1 MAKRLYPVYYRE
13 VGVRRFSE
21 LMAPRLQLIQKLE
34 LPKSA
39 IYHFLS
45 TDPGVMGPSENDYLL
60 SKETGPL
67 WVEFVPDLAEKQ
79 GAPRR
84 KPSFQVNRIA
94 LEYRAK
100 NKRFKLLK
108 DISTVEK
115 NPIATIIE
123 NYAHLNDAY
132 IYRKTL
138 TTWYDQWWN
147 NARTMWTHVNDL
159 AERSERNQYL
169 VIRLPETL
177 PKLSSLR
184 QAAETPSRMTLQK
197 FKTNDELLFLDF
209 FRFLGMQREESAM
222 GILTEKALQRL
233 NIIFTDGAFFS
244 MLSMDLMEAWRA
256 SLKRP
261 DKDLDKQTLFPY
273 QKRWLMYVTKLWMQ
287 NQDEETLQQM
297 EEERL
302 EDNNAGGAGQ
312 DDDEYDEYD
321 EATPNEKPTYQDG
334 PHEED
339 TFDDVIDPT
348 AGSTDEDDDDDD
360 AFDPE
365 SQSVRRI
372 PGVDIVAET
381 TEEEEAQLADDVFDL
396 EPTASDADVV
406 DPLAPTGEETH
417 ETYIDNIQ
425 AAVMEKA
432 NQLADA
438 GQLSGVQ
445 YKAAVRNAG
454 QINEI
459 PAPDGS
465 DKSLAEFIEVTPED
479 AEVKK
484 VEVLPDSDVV
494 VDKSM
499 LTSSLAEMDRK
510 YVTDV
515 MQKDI
520 AASVVAVQ
528 QAGYPVTGYSVEE
541 VTDVMGTY
549 LVVNIKLAPVG
560 GQPSSFQVLIPKV
573 NEEGIYEVNGVK
585 YRMRKQRVDL
595 PIRKV
600 SPNEVAL
607 STAYGKVFVVRS
619 ERVVN
624 NVGRWLSRE
633 LTILSRTPDSQLKS
647 LKRGNVF
654 VQTEKTPFWFSTLAQ
669 NFVSAQYG
677 EWQLSFD
684 YSHLPEFIDKERF
697 YDHLANLNLAF
708 GKNSAG
714 ELLLMDKDSQLWVK
728 SPEEVELRAAG
739 SLPEFLGL
747 DISKM
752 PVEAVDLEFLG
763 NRIPVGVALAYYI
776 GLGPLLTHLGVEHR
790 VVARGTRTNL
800 RPDEYAIS
808 FDDEHLI
815 LSKDDRLATLL
826 VGGFT
831 EYRHYLNYARGLF
844 DAKDIYFN
852 VVDAAGLKIRHLK
865 ELDRMASLFVD
876 PISRK
881 ILIDMGEPTTF
892 IKLLFRSAELLLT
905 NWSPRVNERQYQ
917 RIKGYDKFSELLY
930 REMINAIRDNDNNPQ
945 GNRRP
950 ISISPVS
957 VWNQILDD
965 SASILVE
972 ETNPMIDVKQA
983 EEVTYSGT
991 GGRSKR
997 SMTRPTRAYDETDVG
1012 VISEG
1017 TKDSGDV
1024 GISAYLAPN
1033 ANITSVYGMTRDY
1046 DPEIDG
1052 PASVM
1057 STSALAVPAADRDDP
1072 KRLMFVGIQQNQ
1084 MIAAIG
1090 NDVQP
1095 WRTGGETVLAQRV
1108 SKNFA
1113 RSAKG
1118 DGVISALTKNAVTVT
1133 YDDKELGEDVFE
1145 IGTIIGKGPGS
1156 YYPHDLI
1163 TDYKVGDVVK
1173 NLDVVV
1179 FHKYY
1184 FKRDWWNPGQV
1195 VWRSGVLCLTGIL
1208 DIPETHEDSSYS
1220 FENLTERFVTSVVKT
1235 RSIIVDGRLN
1245 IRGLIKVGDMVEP
1258 RTILATLE
1266 EPLATDLSEENP
1278 EAVEALRKLSQF
1290 NPRADVHGEVIKID
1304 VLYRADIED
1313 MSETMAKVVTDADKA
1328 RAKRVKELRL
1338 KEATNGRIT
1347 TGNVRIDGDPLGES
1361 QVAIRI
1367 FMRYENGAGM
1377 GDKGTFAAQMK
1388 SVTSGVGHGVN
1399 KTEDGR
1405 TLDALFSGT
1414 SIANRIVTSAETVGS
1429 TNLYLLY
1436 GTEKAVDIY
1445 FNEE

>member
-302 EDNNAGGAGQ
+302 EDNNTGGAGQ

-321 EATPNEKPTYQDG
+321 ETTPNEKPTYQDG

-381 TEEEEAQLADDVFDL
+381 TEDEEAQLADDVFDL

-406 DPLAPTGEETH
+406 DLLAPTGEETH

-677 EWQLSFD
+677 DWLLSFD
-684 YSHLPEFIDKERF
+684 YSHLPDFIDKERF

-714 ELLLMDKDSQLWVK
+714 ELLLMDKESQLWVK
-728 SPEEVELRAAG
+728 SPDEVELRAAG

-1012 VISEG
+1012 VVSEG

-1052 PASVM
+1052 PASIM